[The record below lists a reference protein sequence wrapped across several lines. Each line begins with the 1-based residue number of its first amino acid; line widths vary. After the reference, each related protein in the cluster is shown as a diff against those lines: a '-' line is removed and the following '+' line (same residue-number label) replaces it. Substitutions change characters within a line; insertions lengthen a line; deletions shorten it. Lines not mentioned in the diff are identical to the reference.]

1 MPGFASWLRLVL
13 LAAASS
19 LALHAEPPEQ
29 EVLATVQAT
38 FDAMAKHDAAALAK
52 ILDPDGSIA
61 VVREDGKITRVTNQ
75 AFIGRIANA
84 QGELLERIWNPKIQV
99 DGGLATLWAPF
110 DFHLNGQFTHCG
122 TDAITLVRD
131 SSGWKIT
138 HIAYT
143 HKSSNCEKNPAGP
156 PAARP

>member
-1 MPGFASWLRLVL
+1 MLQ
-13 LAAASS
+13 
-19 LALHAEPPEQ
+19 AESPEQ
-29 EVLATVQAT
+29 QVLTTVQAT
-38 FDAMAKHDAAALAK
+38 FDAMAKHDAAALSK
-52 ILDPDGSIA
+52 ILHPEGSIT
-61 VVREDGKITRVTNQ
+61 VVREDGKLSSVANQ
-75 AFIGRIANA
+75 AFIGRIASA
-84 QGELLERIWNPKIQV
+84 QGDLLERIWNPKIQV

-131 SSGWKIT
+131 GTAWKIT

-143 HKSSNCEKNPAGP
+143 HKASNCEKNPAGP